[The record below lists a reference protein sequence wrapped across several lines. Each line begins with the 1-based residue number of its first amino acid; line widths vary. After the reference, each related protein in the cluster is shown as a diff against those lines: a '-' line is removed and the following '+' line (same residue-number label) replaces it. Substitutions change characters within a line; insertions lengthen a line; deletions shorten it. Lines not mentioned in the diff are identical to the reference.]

1 MKCLY
6 CEGSTCVVDSRN
18 IDDGA
23 CVRRRR
29 ECEDCEQRFTTYERS
44 KLRHVE
50 VQKRDGQTE
59 PFRRGKLAAGIRR
72 AFEKRPIEKDRLEA
86 LISAVE
92 EEIRSRRQRV
102 VESNTIGEIVC
113 ERLKDEDEVAY
124 LRFAS
129 VYKDFSDGTQFVQ
142 ELENL
147 GPSTNDSN
155 EVKPKHG

>member
-6 CEGSTCVVDSRN
+6 CQGSTRVVDSRN

-23 CVRRRR
+23 GVRRRR
-29 ECEDCEQRFTTYERS
+29 ECENCEKRFTTYERA

-50 VQKRDGQTE
+50 VEKRDGQTE
-59 PFRRGKLAAGIRR
+59 PFRREKLAAGIRR
-72 AFEKRPIEKDRLEA
+72 ACEKRPVDEEELDA
-86 LISAVE
+86 LIGGIE

-102 VESNTIGEIVC
+102 IESDTIGEIVC
-113 ERLKDEDEVAY
+113 DRLKDVDEVAY

-142 ELENL
+142 ELENM
-147 GPSTNDSN
+147 GPSTHDSN
-155 EVKPKHG
+155 EVTPKHG

>member
-50 VQKRDGQTE
+50 VEKRDGQTE
-59 PFRRGKLAAGIRR
+59 PFRREKLAAGIRR
-72 AFEKRPIEKDRLEA
+72 AFEKRPVDEERLEA

-92 EEIRSRRQRV
+92 EEVRSRRQRV
-102 VESNTIGEIVC
+102 VESDTIGEIVC
-113 ERLKDEDEVAY
+113 ERIKEVDEVAY

-147 GPSTNDSN
+147 GPSTHDSN
-155 EVKPKHG
+155 EVTPKHG